1 MAVWQENLSRR
12 FVIGFYFKRFSRTA
26 KGLASKGKELMGRLE
41 VRGAPLF
48 GASVSTEMLGYLC
61 RQKALNF
68 NIFVNQGPVNANT
81 IANQFPL
88 CTFF

>member
-1 MAVWQENLSRR
+1 
-12 FVIGFYFKRFSRTA
+12 
-26 KGLASKGKELMGRLE
+26 MGRLEVLVGE

-68 NIFVNQGPVNANT
+68 NIFVNQGPESRVEGSGLAMT
-81 IANQFPL
+81 HYAQGYP
-88 CTFF
+88 TPVV

>member
-1 MAVWQENLSRR
+1 MDHLLSPALFASNAVP
-12 FVIGFYFKRFSRTA
+12 FVHRIR
-26 KGLASKGKELMGRLE
+26 GLLPQQLE

-48 GASVSTEMLGYLC
+48 GVSASAEMLSHLC
-61 RQKALNF
+61 RQKTLNF

-88 CTFF
+88 CALF